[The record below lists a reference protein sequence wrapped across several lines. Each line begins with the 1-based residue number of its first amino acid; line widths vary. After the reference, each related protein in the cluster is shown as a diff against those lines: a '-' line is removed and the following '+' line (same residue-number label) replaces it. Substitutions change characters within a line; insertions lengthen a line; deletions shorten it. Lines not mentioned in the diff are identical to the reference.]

1 MIVPMKK
8 FTFLVYHADYHK
20 FLEELRQVGVVD
32 VVERTKDLDD
42 ETRDQL
48 LEQKQIADTI
58 KILQRRKF
66 EPLEKEA
73 GDADGIEIVEKVR
86 ELIHEQENLEQQLVT
101 VNKEISNLEPWGDFS
116 LETLKKLR
124 EAGLK
129 VSFYITSTKKFN
141 PEWEKQYNIGVV
153 NTAPP
158 YVYFILVRENGEQ
171 IELDAEEIKTP
182 ERPLSEVIKRREAIH
197 ARIAEI
203 GQKLDAYA
211 ASSIPLLQE
220 TLNKLS
226 TKTDFKKVLA
236 NTQPEADE
244 KVMMLQGFVPKT
256 SEGKLVR
263 FCEERNILYVEGR
276 PEERDKIPI
285 LLQNS
290 RFSKLFEP
298 ISKLFSLP
306 SYTELDL
313 TPLFAPFFMMFFG
326 FCLGDAGYGLLIL
339 LGATLYKPKAKPS
352 FRPYL
357 SLAQFLGVGTIIFGV
372 ITGTFFGINL
382 KETEILFLEN
392 VRGYFLDSQQMF
404 KLALVL
410 GFMQIYFG
418 TILKAINKIRQQGF
432 LYSLSTIGVLMILPT
447 LAYAVLHYFNFFEGV
462 EISPL
467 VDYTAL
473 FNFFAGLALLLLLN
487 DPSVNIFVRLGKG
500 IWDFIFNV
508 VIGVFGDLLS
518 YIRLFALGVSSAI
531 LGMVINT
538 VGLDLL
544 KIPLVGPVVFILFLI
559 VGHFANILISSL
571 GAFVH
576 PMRLTFVEFF
586 KNAGFSGGGKEYRPF
601 AEKQNT

>member
-8 FTFLVYHADYHK
+8 YTFLVYHADYQK

-58 KILQRRKF
+58 KILQRRKV
-66 EPLEKEA
+66 ELLEKET
-73 GDADGIEIVEKVR
+73 GEADGIEIVGKVR

-129 VSFYITSTKKFN
+129 ISFYITSTKKFN
-141 PEWEKQYNIGVV
+141 PDWEKQYNIGVV

-158 YVYFILVRENGEQ
+158 YVYFILVRENDEQ
-171 IELDAEEIKTP
+171 VELDAEEIKTP
-182 ERPLSEVIKRREAIH
+182 EQPLSEVIKRREAIH

-203 GQKLDAYA
+203 GHELDAYA

-220 TLNKLS
+220 TLNSLS
-226 TKTDFKKVLA
+226 TQTDFKKVLT

-244 KVMMLQGFVPKT
+244 KVMLLQGFVPTT

-263 FCEERNILYVEGR
+263 FCEERIILYVEGQ

-290 RFSKLFEP
+290 HFSKLFEP

-306 SYTELDL
+306 SYNELDL

-339 LGATLYKPKAKPS
+339 LGATLYKPKAKPA

-357 SLAQFLGVGTIIFGV
+357 SLAQFLGIGTIIFGM
-372 ITGTFFGINL
+372 ISGTFFGINL
-382 KETEILFLEN
+382 LKTEVTFLN
-392 VRGYFLDSQQMF
+392 NIRAYFLDEQQMF
-404 KLALVL
+404 YLALIIGGVQIIFGMFVKIFNIIRQRGFKYALSTVGWLIIILGMLGRQALIHYEVIAEGEKLMLWGVL
-410 GFMQIYFG
+410 GVG
-418 TILKAINKIRQQGF
+418 
-432 LYSLSTIGVLMILPT
+432 GVF
-447 LAYAVLHYFNFFEGV
+447 V
-462 EISPL
+462 
-467 VDYTAL
+467 
-473 FNFFAGLALLLLLN
+473 LLLN
-487 DPSVNIFVRLGKG
+487 DPRVNVFVRIGKG
-500 IWDFIFNV
+500 IWDVYGTVTGI
-508 VIGVFGDLLS
+508 FGDLLS
-518 YIRLFALGVSSAI
+518 YIRLFALGISSAI
-531 LGMVINT
+531 LGLVINSI
-538 VGLDLL
+538 GLDMLG
-544 KIPLVGPVVFILFLI
+544 IPYIGPVIFVLFLI
-559 VGHFANILISSL
+559 VGHLANILISSL

-576 PMRLTFVEFF
+576 PMRLTFVEFY
-586 KNAGFSGGGKEYRPF
+586 KNAGFSGGGKAYKPF
-601 AEKQNT
+601 AEKTDG

>member
-8 FTFLVYHADYHK
+8 YTFLVYHADYQK
-20 FLEELRQVGVVD
+20 FLEELRQLGVVD

-58 KILQRRKF
+58 KLLQRRKV
-66 EPLEKEA
+66 ETVEKETTD
-73 GDADGIEIVEKVR
+73 GDGIKIVEKVR

-101 VNKEISNLEPWGDFS
+101 VNKEINNLEPWGDFS

-124 EAGLK
+124 KAGLN
-129 VSFYITSTKKFN
+129 VSFHITSTKKYN
-141 PEWEKQYNIGVV
+141 PGWENQYNIGVV

-158 YVYFILVRENGEQ
+158 YVYFILVRENDEQ

-203 GQKLDAYA
+203 GLELDEFATA
-211 ASSIPLLQE
+211 SIPLLKE
-220 TLNKLS
+220 TLNHLA
-226 TKTDFKKVLA
+226 TQTDYKKVLK
-236 NTQPEADE
+236 NTQAEADE

-256 SEGKLVR
+256 SERNLVR
-263 FCEERNILYVEGR
+263 FCEERYILYLEGR
-276 PEERDKIPI
+276 PEEKDKIPI

-290 RFSKLFEP
+290 RFSELFEP

-352 FRPYL
+352 FKPYL

-372 ITGTFFGINL
+372 ISGTFFGINL
-382 KETEILFLEN
+382 IKTEVTFLDN
-392 VRGYFLDSQQMF
+392 IRAYFLDEQQMF
-404 KLALVL
+404 YLALMVGGVQIIFGMFVKVFNITRQRGFAYALSTVGWLIIIFGMLGRQALMHYEIIAEGEKLLLWSVL
-410 GFMQIYFG
+410 GVGGIF
-418 TILKAINKIRQQGF
+418 
-432 LYSLSTIGVLMILPT
+432 V
-447 LAYAVLHYFNFFEGV
+447 
-462 EISPL
+462 
-467 VDYTAL
+467 
-473 FNFFAGLALLLLLN
+473 LLLN
-487 DPSVNIFVRLGKG
+487 DPRVNVFVRIGKG
-500 IWDFIFNV
+500 VWDVYGTVTGI
-508 VIGVFGDLLS
+508 FGDLLS
-518 YIRLFALGVSSAI
+518 YIRLFALGISSAI
-531 LGMVINT
+531 LGLVINSIGLDMLGIPYIGPIIFVLFLT
-538 VGLDLL
+538 VGHL
-544 KIPLVGPVVFILFLI
+544 
-559 VGHFANILISSL
+559 ANILISSL

-576 PMRLTFVEFF
+576 PMRLTFVEFY
-586 KNAGFSGGGKEYRPF
+586 KNAGFSGGGKAYKPF
-601 AEKQNT
+601 AEKGSD